1 MQILKPAERPAV
13 SAWAQKLEPKFS
25 ESEKAEIKSQP
36 APTTTSTVLK
46 KRKRKIHPA
55 RTQHNNN
62 HHRKSRPVSQ
72 KQNINVSEHTDPDQI
87 FWYWP
92 IWPEMEM
99 GPDSIVESTA
109 PSPRSPLDPASS
121 KVLQPWSP
129 SFISR
134 RSPKFV
140 LAESQLADLVVR
152 QLAYYFSRDNLLK
165 DVHFRRMF
173 SPKDGTVALSEMI
186 KFSKMKGLLGRDV
199 AKLVEIA
206 RLCDFVELFEDSED
220 ITKSRV
226 RVPDWETWIRGLNTR
241 W

>member
-1 MQILKPAERPAV
+1 MQILKPAERPTV

-25 ESEKAEIKSQP
+25 ESEKAEVKSQP
-36 APTTTSTVLK
+36 APATSTVLK
-46 KRKRKIHPA
+46 KRKRKNHAA
-55 RTQHNNN
+55 RPKHNHN
-62 HHRKSRPVSQ
+62 HHRKSRPASRN
-72 KQNINVSEHTDPDQI
+72 QNTNFSDHSDPDQI

-92 IWPEMEM
+92 IWPETKM

-109 PSPRSPLDPASS
+109 PSPRSPLDPASA

-140 LAESQLADLVVR
+140 LAGSQLDELVVR
-152 QLAYYFSRDNLLK
+152 QLAYYFSRENLLK

-173 SPKDGTVALSEMI
+173 SPEDGTVALSEMI
-186 KFSKMKGLLGRDV
+186 RFSKMKGLLGRDV

-206 RLCDFVELFEDSED
+206 RLCDFVELFEDSGD

-226 RVPDWETWIRGLNTR
+226 RVPGWENWIRGLNTR